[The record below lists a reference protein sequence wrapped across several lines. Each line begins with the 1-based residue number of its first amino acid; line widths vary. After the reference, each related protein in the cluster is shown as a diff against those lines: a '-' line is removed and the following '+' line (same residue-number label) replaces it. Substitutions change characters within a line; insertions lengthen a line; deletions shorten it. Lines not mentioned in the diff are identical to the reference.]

1 MGIKCRPHA
10 CKTRTLWSDLS
21 SAPMLRS
28 SKFFSLFLSVS
39 CTYTLYYE
47 HNILVRK
54 SLWGWREIT
63 HKVWRGRAGVRV
75 ELTPVTHFQ
84 REDMIWG
91 DLSAEVWR
99 TVLGERV
106 ELKGRKVT
114 WEGKQPLRWKWEGWM
129 GVVQEKWNPSLI
141 WSELRGLKTRLS
153 ALLLRLVLS
162 EAGAWLV
169 WQWPGALRRACG
181 V

>member
-1 MGIKCRPHA
+1 MGIKRRPHA

-21 SAPMLRS
+21 SAPTLRS

-39 CTYTLYYE
+39 CMYTLYYE

-75 ELTPVTHFQ
+75 ELTPVIHFQ
-84 REDMIWG
+84 KWF
-91 DLSAEVWR
+91 
-99 TVLGERV
+99 GEICL
-106 ELKGRKVT
+106 LKF
-114 WEGKQPLRWKWEGWM
+114 EGWFWGRGWNWRAGRSPERGSSPWGGSERAEWEWFRRNGIPVSS
-129 GVVQEKWNPSLI
+129 GVNWGGWRHRFLPYCC
-141 WSELRGLKTRLS
+141 GLY
-153 ALLLRLVLS
+153 S
-162 EAGAWLV
+162 EAGAWLM